1 MIMNYAKFLELNS
14 GILVD
19 ATLDYRKNKVHT
31 NTNFDVK
38 KSMVAVVDPNK
49 ALTVSDFNV
58 DKLTYVVCAPT
69 DIITYVNNCMHFKT
83 PIYFVKQADGSYMI
97 AYKQPHQRLE
107 LTELFNKFLDSYMRW
122 FNEKQQVNK
131 N

>member
-1 MIMNYAKFLELNS
+1 MIMSYSKFLELNS

-19 ATLDYRKNKVHT
+19 ATLDFGKNKVHT

-38 KSMVAVVDPNK
+38 KSMVAVIDPNK
-49 ALTVSDFNV
+49 SLTISDFKV
-58 DKLTYVVCAPT
+58 DKMTYVVAT
-69 DIITYVNNCMHFKT
+69 QDTLITYVNNCVFYKM

-97 AYKQPHQRLE
+97 AYKQPFERLE
-107 LTELFNKFLDSYMRW
+107 LSNLFEKFLNSYMEW
-122 FNEKQQVNK
+122 YNEKSKVNK

>member
-1 MIMNYAKFLELNS
+1 MIMSYNKFLDLNS

-19 ATLDYRKNKVHT
+19 ATLDYGKNKVHT

-58 DKLTYVVCAPT
+58 DKLTYVVCAPS
-69 DIITYVNNCMHFKT
+69 DIITYVNNCTHFKN
-83 PIYFVKQADGSYMI
+83 PMYFVKQDNGSYII
-97 AYKQPHQRLE
+97 AYKQSHQRLQ

-122 FNEKQQVNK
+122 FNDKQQVNK

>member
-1 MIMNYAKFLELNS
+1 MIMSYNKFLELNS

-19 ATLDYRKNKVHT
+19 ATLDFGKNKVHT

-49 ALTVSDFNV
+49 ALTVSDFKV
-58 DKLTYVVCAPT
+58 DNLTYVVCTPN
-69 DIITYVNNCMHFKT
+69 DIITYVNNCTHFKM
-83 PIYFVKQADGSYMI
+83 PIYFVKQSDGSYMV
-97 AYKQPHQRLE
+97 AYKQPFQRLE
-107 LTELFNKFLDSYMRW
+107 LSNLFEKFLNSYMEW
-122 FNEKQQVNK
+122 YNEKSKVNK